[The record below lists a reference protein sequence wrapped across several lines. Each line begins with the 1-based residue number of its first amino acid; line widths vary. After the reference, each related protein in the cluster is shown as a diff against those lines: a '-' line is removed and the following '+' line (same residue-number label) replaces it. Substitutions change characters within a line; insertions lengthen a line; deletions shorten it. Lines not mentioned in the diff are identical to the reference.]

1 MVLLKFIVFFIR
13 HRFQPLIRSILTGN
27 FESKMGK
34 PTIRSGTVPMLHI
47 CRDMDNRT
55 GRISTACLPSS

>member
-47 CRDMDNRT
+47 CR
-55 GRISTACLPSS
+55 GYG